1 MQIVTPNIL
10 FLKNQKD
17 QIKRERLWKNATDR
31 TSMTKRKII
40 KYPAAW
46 KEKQKRFK
54 EATEYD
60 ITVLSLLS
68 LLFLTLSHPLFLSP
82 LFSSSLISPLIFP
95 ANVGLEFFSQR
106 DNSVSTFTKLGK
118 MIYKINLSG

>member
-1 MQIVTPNIL
+1 MGLVTLEMEIGTPNIL

-17 QIKRERLWKNATDR
+17 QIKRERLWENATDR

-54 EATEYD
+54 EATKYD
-60 ITVLSLLS
+60 ITVQYPNKPKNIFCFHHSLPIKTS
-68 LLFLTLSHPLFLSP
+68 FETLIVTS
-82 LFSSSLISPLIFP
+82 
-95 ANVGLEFFSQR
+95 
-106 DNSVSTFTKLGK
+106 
-118 MIYKINLSG
+118 

>member
-1 MQIVTPNIL
+1 MGLVALEMEIVTPNIL

-40 KYPAAW
+40 KYPTAW

-60 ITVLSLLS
+60 ITVQY
-68 LLFLTLSHPLFLSP
+68 PLQ
-82 LFSSSLISPLIFP
+82 
-95 ANVGLEFFSQR
+95 NQE
-106 DNSVSTFTKLGK
+106 STKR
-118 MIYKINLSG
+118 N

>member
-1 MQIVTPNIL
+1 MGLVALEMEIVTPNIL

-40 KYPAAW
+40 KYPIAW

-60 ITVLSLLS
+60 ITVQY
-68 LLFLTLSHPLFLSP
+68 PLQSQE
-82 LFSSSLISPLIFP
+82 STKRNIT
-95 ANVGLEFFSQR
+95 ANIIK
-106 DNSVSTFTKLGK
+106 TFIAPT
-118 MIYKINLSG
+118 